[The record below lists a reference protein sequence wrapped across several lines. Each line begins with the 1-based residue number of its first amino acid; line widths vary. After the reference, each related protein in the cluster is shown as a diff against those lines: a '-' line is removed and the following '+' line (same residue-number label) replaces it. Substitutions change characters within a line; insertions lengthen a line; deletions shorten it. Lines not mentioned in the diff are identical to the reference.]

1 MDGLSSQ
8 RSRKASKRSTRQWT
22 STEDAI
28 LVNCLLE
35 LVNQGCSKDNG
46 FRASYLQQL
55 EKWMAE
61 KIPNCGIKG
70 DPHIK
75 SRMKT
80 LKTQYREVADMLG
93 HASSGFGWDDVNK
106 CVTCELDVWNG
117 WVKVS

>member
-1 MDGLSSQ
+1 MDDLSSQ
-8 RSRKASKRSTRQWT
+8 RSGKASKRSTHQST

-75 SRMKT
+75 FKM
-80 LKTQYREVADMLG
+80 KTQYRKVIDILG
-93 HASSGFGWDDVNK
+93 HADFGF
-106 CVTCELDVWNG
+106 
-117 WVKVS
+117 S

>member
-8 RSRKASKRSTRQWT
+8 RSGKASKRSIHQWT
-22 STEDAI
+22 STEDAV

-35 LVNQGCSKDNG
+35 LVNQGWSKDNG
-46 FRASYLQQL
+46 FRAGYLQQL

-61 KIPNCGIKG
+61 KIQNCGIKG
-70 DPHIK
+70 DPHLK

-80 LKTQYREVADMLG
+80 LKTQYRELADMLG
-93 HASSGFGWDDVNK
+93 HAGSGFGWDDVNK
-106 CVTCELDVWNG
+106 CVTCELNVWNG